1 MGITITAKIAT
12 ASFAV
17 GVRQA
22 DREESFKPYGVT
34 DAVWQ
39 RRVAQ
44 AREFEE
50 NFALY
55 NAPPG
60 TMQRMAVYFYL
71 DSGSARGHAAGRD
84 GVHP

>member
-1 MGITITAKIAT
+1 MESNLGYNYYRKDSETT
-12 ASFAV
+12 FAV

-39 RRVAQ
+39 RRVTQ

-60 TMQRMAVYFYL
+60 TLQRMAVYFYL
-71 DSGSARGHAAGRD
+71 DSGNAQATNRQ
-84 GVHP
+84 